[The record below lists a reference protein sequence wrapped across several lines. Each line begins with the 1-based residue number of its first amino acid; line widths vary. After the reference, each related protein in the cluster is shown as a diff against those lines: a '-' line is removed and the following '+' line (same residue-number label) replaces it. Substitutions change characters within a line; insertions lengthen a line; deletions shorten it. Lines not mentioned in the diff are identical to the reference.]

1 MTNFQRQKGLSLTG
15 FMLVIALVCFF
26 ALVAMK
32 LFPLYNESFAVT
44 KSLESVAKDPKADK
58 LPVIQLRRNFIR
70 NANINGLS
78 RFSEK
83 DIKDYLTANKIGQ
96 KPRTMT
102 MNYEAR
108 NNLFGNLDMVL
119 VYEKTLELG
128 TPAN

>member
-1 MTNFQRQKGLSLTG
+1 MMNLQRQNGLTLTG
-15 FMLVIALVCFF
+15 FIMVIALVCFF

-58 LPVIQLRRNFIR
+58 LALIQLRRNFLR

-78 RFSEK
+78 RFQERNIS
-83 DIKDYLTANKIGQ
+83 DYLTANKVGQ

-108 NNLFGNLDMVL
+108 TNLFGNLDMVL